1 MDASSVFKDFISYLK
16 REFPKHVSSDEFDVE
31 KTVKQI
37 EKEFYP
43 HAVLIFQK
51 SDSLFDETRFM
62 FDADLTEIWCAD
74 EITDKHKDE
83 IWKHLQS
90 SLVASFM
97 HGDMKDKLS
106 ILLDIV
112 KNNLGEEHAGILN
125 VLNDEGSQEKIKKII
140 DYISET
146 RTIQAVF
153 KIFEQIDFSEI
164 NMNFETP
171 EELMRILQNPE
182 HPIIKST
189 MEKIRNV
196 FHDKVQRGEISQAV
210 IVKEV
215 EEIKSMAILLFGDT
229 VTEMMG
235 LPKKAKGSRPVVN
248 TPQARAQ
255 YRRDRLR
262 MKLEEKYKNEKN

>member
-1 MDASSVFKDFISYLK
+1 MDASSVFKEFISYLK
-16 REFPKHVSSDEFDVE
+16 REFPKHVSSDDFDVD

-43 HAVLIFQK
+43 HAILIFQK

-62 FDADLTEIWCAD
+62 FDTDLTEIWCAD
-74 EITDKHKDE
+74 GITDKHKEE

-97 HGDMKDKLS
+97 HGDMKDKLTV
-106 ILLDIV
+106 LLDVI
-112 KNNLGEEHAGILN
+112 KSNLGEEHAGIMN

-140 DYISET
+140 NYVSET
-146 RTIQAVF
+146 RTIKTVF
-153 KIFEQIDFSEI
+153 KIFEHIDFSEI

-171 EELMRILQNPE
+171 DELIRILQNPE

-189 MEKIRNV
+189 MEKIRTV
-196 FHDKVQRGEISQAV
+196 FQDKVRRGEISQTV

-215 EEIKSMAILLFGDT
+215 EEIKSMAIALFGDT
-229 VTEMMG
+229 ISEMMG
-235 LPKKAKGSRPVVN
+235 LPKKTKTHGPIAN

-262 MKLEEKYKNEKN
+262 IKLEEKYKNEKN